1 LYRQSQTWAA
11 LSPATRRQ
19 RVNVFA
25 RIVKTHADTMLS
37 AWKRGDIAAGRDK
50 RASTPAAA
58 RHFVDSVRGLFR
70 WLVESGLVAS
80 DPTEGVT
87 VAKPRRDGFPV
98 WTEADEQAF
107 CTRWP
112 LGTRERVA
120 FAVLRETGLR
130 RGDAVRV
137 GRPHVRDGVIR
148 FATEKTGERVAIAV
162 SSALAV
168 ALAAGPTGEL
178 TFIAT
183 TSGRPMSK
191 EGFGNWFGEIA
202 KAAGVSKSAHGLRK
216 AAATADAISGWSDA
230 ELDAK

>member
-1 LYRQSQTWAA
+1 MPPKLPPFLHREINRHGRPIWYFRRSHGRRIRLPGQYGSADFLAAYDAALGGRAKGHKSPPSGSFAWGLSLYRQSQTWAA

-87 VAKPRRDGFPV
+87 VAKPRSDGFPV

-107 CTRWP
+107 CTR
-112 LGTRERVA
+112 
-120 FAVLRETGLR
+120 
-130 RGDAVRV
+130 
-137 GRPHVRDGVIR
+137 
-148 FATEKTGERVAIAV
+148 
-162 SSALAV
+162 
-168 ALAAGPTGEL
+168 
-178 TFIAT
+178 
-183 TSGRPMSK
+183 
-191 EGFGNWFGEIA
+191 
-202 KAAGVSKSAHGLRK
+202 
-216 AAATADAISGWSDA
+216 
-230 ELDAK
+230 